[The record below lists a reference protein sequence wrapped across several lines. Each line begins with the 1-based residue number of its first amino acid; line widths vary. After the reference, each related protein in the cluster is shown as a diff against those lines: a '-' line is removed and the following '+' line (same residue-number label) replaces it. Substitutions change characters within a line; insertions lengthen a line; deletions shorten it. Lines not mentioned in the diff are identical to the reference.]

1 MKLTGN
7 FKGAV
12 GGMKPDF
19 SWGGGEG
26 GGGGGRAWPGATD
39 IVF

>member
-12 GGMKPDF
+12 KGMKPDF
-19 SWGGGEG
+19 FWVGKAGL
-26 GGGGGRAWPGATD
+26 GRGLQTL
-39 IVF
+39 FFEC